1 MNDSVAAYRRALS
14 RRLKCGRAD
23 KQRCLAR
30 FDQSLALF
38 LEETPDPS
46 SAQLEDAFGS
56 PEQLA
61 ETYLHE
67 IAPEVMRKYRRIR
80 RAVIV
85 IVVVLCCML
94 VAGSIYRSFFRPKVV
109 TVEDSLIISEEWEVP
124 D

>member
-1 MNDSVAAYRRALS
+1 MNDSVAAYRRALP

-46 SAQLEDAFGS
+46 AAQLEDAFGP

-61 ETYLHE
+61 RAYLKELPAEQLKRHRRHRCICVGVLAVLLCGL
-67 IAPEVMRKYRRIR
+67 IAWNIYKFLRPD
-80 RAVIV
+80 VI
-85 IVVVLCCML
+85 
-94 VAGSIYRSFFRPKVV
+94 
-109 TVEDSLIISEEWEVP
+109 TVEEEIIIIDQTEEE
-124 D
+124 